1 MFVRYFVDLPIRY
14 ELVEQGLTSSPEDWL
29 PVLAEDA
36 DAEGERL
43 LAEVGFSGPGV
54 RVDRRVA
61 ISLLPPLRFPS
72 RLILPLTW
80 KPARAE
86 GLFPSL
92 EADIEVAPVGPARTQ
107 LSISA
112 RYTPPMGLVGRAV
125 DRTLLHRVA
134 EATVRDFI
142 ERVAERIR
150 ESVSSAA

>member
-14 ELVEQGLTSSPEDWL
+14 ELVEASLTASPDEWL
-29 PVLAEDA
+29 PTLAKIA
-36 DAEGERL
+36 DAEGQRL
-43 LAEVGFSGPGV
+43 LAEVGFGGPAL
-54 RVDRRVA
+54 RVDRRVE

-72 RLILPLTW
+72 RLILPLSW
-80 KPARAE
+80 KAAKAE

-92 EADIEVAPVGPARTQ
+92 EADIEVAPVGPVRTQ

-112 RYTPPMGLVGRAV
+112 RYRPPLGLVGRAV

-142 ERVAERIR
+142 EQVAERIR
-150 ESVSSAA
+150 SSVSSVA